1 MCGNLNDE
9 VGMIHLRSLGGEYS
23 YVDISSIGALHE
35 SRVGTLYPFAA
46 PRRSR
51 LVTDPLYR
59 RGPACGMRA
68 SDPSEASL
76 SPRTR
81 VPGRS
86 RPAILSSSP
95 QSDNR

>member
-9 VGMIHLRSLGGEYS
+9 VRMIHLRSLGGEYS
-23 YVDISSIGALHE
+23 DVDISAYGAVHE
-35 SRVGTLYPFAA
+35 SRVGTLCPFAA

-51 LVTDPLYR
+51 LVTEALYR

-68 SDPSEASL
+68 GDPSETSL

-86 RPAILSSSP
+86 RPAILSGSP